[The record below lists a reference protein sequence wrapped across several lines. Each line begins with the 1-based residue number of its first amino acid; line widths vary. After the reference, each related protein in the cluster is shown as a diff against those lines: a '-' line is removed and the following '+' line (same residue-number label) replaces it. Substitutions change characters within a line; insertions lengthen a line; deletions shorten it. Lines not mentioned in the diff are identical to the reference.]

1 MMKGSTHHGLIM
13 ASALNNKLRDTWSPN
28 WQRARQDSG
37 QLPRSH
43 MKPGHQPCPAWGR
56 FSGRFSLFLS
66 VPWSLH
72 PGSLQAGRCIPAS
85 PYPLEPGGVASPS
98 LAPALGMREGA
109 ASRTSAPAIRAAPEP
124 AGPCA
129 LRVSERCP
137 SLEAGPLPHLLPLL
151 RSTFSGRPPL
161 TLCLLPLLYSF
172 HAPYPYKRP

>member
-43 MKPGHQPCPAWGR
+43 MKPGHQPCPAWGH

-124 AGPCA
+124 TGPCA

-137 SLEAGPLPHLLPLL
+137 LSGSWTPPSPPAFAQIHFLRETSPHSLSPSPAVFLPCPLPL
-151 RSTFSGRPPL
+151 
-161 TLCLLPLLYSF
+161 
-172 HAPYPYKRP
+172 